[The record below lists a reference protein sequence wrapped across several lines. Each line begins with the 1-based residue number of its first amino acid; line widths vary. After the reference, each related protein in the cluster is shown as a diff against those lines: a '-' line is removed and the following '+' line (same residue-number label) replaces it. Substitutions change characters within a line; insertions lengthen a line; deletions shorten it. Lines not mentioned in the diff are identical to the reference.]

1 MTVIVDTIIVTGG
14 TAIITITDGII
25 TAGTGTRGTIA
36 ITTAGTTKTRPT
48 IEHGRLAHR
57 EPAVVVRNA
66 LLACL

>member
-48 IEHGRLAHR
+48 IEHGRLAH
-57 EPAVVVRNA
+57 P
-66 LLACL
+66 